1 MRLGEGRD
9 EVVVVGGDGLKG
21 GGCDPVRP
29 AFLLEG
35 ADGAGGVLQ
44 DPDDAV
50 EEDAVEADGLLV
62 ALDEGVMA
70 DLRKGCGTTSIRP
83 KSGLYR
89 NFKALWLLP
98 STTFQE
104 LDSQLTGGATRS
116 ATIKSD
122 IALYVSGSRSQSG
135 IENCR

>member
-44 DPDDAV
+44 DLDDAV

-62 ALDEGVMA
+62 ALDEGVHGGPPEGVWNHL
-70 DLRKGCGTTSIRP
+70 DQTGIH
-83 KSGLYR
+83 
-89 NFKALWLLP
+89 FIWE
-98 STTFQE
+98 FQ
-104 LDSQLTGGATRS
+104 GAMPL
-116 ATIKSD
+116 A
-122 IALYVSGSRSQSG
+122 
-135 IENCR
+135 